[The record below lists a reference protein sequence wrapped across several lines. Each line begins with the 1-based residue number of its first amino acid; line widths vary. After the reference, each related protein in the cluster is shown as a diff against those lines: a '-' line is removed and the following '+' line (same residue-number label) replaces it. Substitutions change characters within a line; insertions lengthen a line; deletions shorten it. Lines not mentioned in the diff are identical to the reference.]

1 MAKYNTYS
9 SEIKQ
14 KTWIYRMKSKFI
26 IDYWP
31 EVANR
36 SNKCKPKQGRAGN
49 SSPIDFQF
57 FIFIP
62 ILQKISVIP
71 SLKTGITLFIITWTR
86 IQTIRSDYPNSQ
98 PIYLHTRN
106 KRARLKKIEKQQYER
121 VLPIPIKSNIKKAMK
136 TKRAFTLIDKQRK
149 HRPFKSLNT
158 KERKYERLLTLVW
171 RWRGLEVEW
180 VTAWAAISPNPHI
193 KPELITWVL
202 TGCVA
207 KQFWYHFHSLNMLL
221 SWDLLLQNAVI
232 FYFSE
237 TIVVYYRYCSSN
249 FQRENGGVG
258 PQGFLFVLVGL

>member
-98 PIYLHTRN
+98 PIYLHTRT
-106 KRARLKKIEKQQYER
+106 RTDTDIHMFLTVDTQQTCQ
-121 VLPIPIKSNIKKAMK
+121 IKED
-136 TKRAFTLIDKQRK
+136 R
-149 HRPFKSLNT
+149 
-158 KERKYERLLTLVW
+158 
-171 RWRGLEVEW
+171 
-180 VTAWAAISPNPHI
+180 
-193 KPELITWVL
+193 
-202 TGCVA
+202 
-207 KQFWYHFHSLNMLL
+207 
-221 SWDLLLQNAVI
+221 
-232 FYFSE
+232 E
-237 TIVVYYRYCSSN
+237 TIIWKSSTDTH
-249 FQRENGGVG
+249 QIKHQESHENETRIY
-258 PQGFLFVLVGL
+258 PNW